1 MTRTPEDRS
10 PCSRSYWISR
20 VASSCA
26 GRAGEAGPEHTHLDL
41 PPFLP
46 TPHGHTFLGLPT
58 PKVSSLLLRAHG
70 SPITTHWRSSPTQ
83 IPWSHTDHGDPH
95 HQGGDKED
103 GGRGPTVDQAMEG
116 VEEVNPGDTPQQD
129 AQGL

>member
-1 MTRTPEDRS
+1 MTRTPEDRT

-26 GRAGEAGPEHTHLDL
+26 GRAGEAGPEHTHPDL

-46 TPHGHTFLGLPT
+46 MPHGHTFLGLPT

-70 SPITTHWRSSPTQ
+70 SPITIPQPT
-83 IPWSHTDHGDPH
+83 GDPP
-95 HQGGDKED
+95 QP
-103 GGRGPTVDQAMEG
+103 RFPGPTLTMVTPTTKG
-116 VEEVNPGDTPQQD
+116 VTKKMGAG
-129 AQGL
+129 AQPWTRPWKE